1 MASHGAQ
8 GGAQEPHSLE
18 WALLKGSAAHQFRSG
33 KLPLDR
39 VPALPFVTGGNH
51 MADESRSSKAQST
64 GDTVQYLIIVAGHET
79 DLWGYMTQHYGEFK
93 GVQVLLDRRQR
104 GRRRQNQPYEPERR
118 RAERRHPPT
127 VDDDLCHQSFVIITQ
142 QPGALQG

>member
-1 MASHGAQ
+1 
-8 GGAQEPHSLE
+8 
-18 WALLKGSAAHQFRSG
+18 
-33 KLPLDR
+33 
-39 VPALPFVTGGNH
+39 

-64 GDTVQYLIIVAGHET
+64 GDTIQYLIIVAGHET

-104 GRRRQNQPYEPERR
+104 RRRQQNQPYEPERR

-127 VDDDLCHQSFVIITQ
+127 IDDDLRHQSFVIVTQ